1 MKLTTATQIY
11 PQREADSDNDSQLL
25 CILLT
30 IKIVSILEALCFTVF
45 YYFYLFFSK
54 QKALP
59 KMERLR
65 WHSFSSIFS

>member
-25 CILLT
+25 CILPT
-30 IKIVSILEALCFTVF
+30 IKIVSIVEALCFTVF
-45 YYFYLFFSK
+45 YFLFFFSK

-65 WHSFSSIFS
+65 WHSFSSIFT